1 MIVLTKQSDSAELD
15 VFACLALHILQKFNS
30 AVFLATCQTV
40 IFLEKNKSH

>member
-1 MIVLTKQSDSAELD
+1 MIVLTKSDSAELD